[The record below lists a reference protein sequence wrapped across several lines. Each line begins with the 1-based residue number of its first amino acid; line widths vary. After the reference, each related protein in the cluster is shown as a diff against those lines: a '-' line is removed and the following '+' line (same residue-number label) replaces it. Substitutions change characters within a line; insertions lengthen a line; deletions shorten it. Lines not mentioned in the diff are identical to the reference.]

1 MSYSMTFTFGLQNV
15 LDFQQLKEEE
25 ARTACE
31 QIQHKLN
38 IHNAMLAQLQKNMKE
53 AQERLYTNLGSAN
66 MLWLEEQYIKSLQAD
81 IDSALKHKIVLEKE
95 LAKQQEI
102 VIELA
107 KKTKSM
113 DTLKTRRKER
123 YLQQQQQKEQQ
134 QLDAMTTMRFKH
146 ETH

>member
-1 MSYSMTFTFGLQNV
+1 
-15 LDFQQLKEEE
+15 
-25 ARTACE
+25 
-31 QIQHKLN
+31 
-38 IHNAMLAQLQKNMKE
+38 
-53 AQERLYTNLGSAN
+53 